1 MQSHLAAK
9 YGHTVFRAN
18 QQDIIE
24 ALIGHDSVLAVM
36 PTGAGKSLL
45 YQFFAT
51 FTKSVSVVVSP
62 LISLMNDQRLSLKRL
77 GISSVCLNSETTQAE
92 LRALRQAEIVF
103 VTPENLVS
111 DACLLWSA
119 GIQIGLFAIDEAHC
133 ISQWSHDFRPA
144 YQRLS
149 MIKDRQPDVPLLAV
163 TATATPLVLEELK
176 AVLQIDACKVFLG
189 GTHRDNLRISVQPK
203 SGFEDHLFNEQTIV
217 YVQTRKVCEDICERL
232 QKTSTGVGMYH
243 GGLSKK
249 EKTITHQKFAEGAL
263 KVVIATIS
271 FGMGINKSDI
281 RHVINYGVPT
291 DLETYYQ
298 EIGRA
303 GRDGLESRATIFYS
317 YTDFATANSLISSS
331 ACPEQ
336 RRIKLRALG
345 EFKKYLA
352 ETTACRQSMIDYYF
366 RHGNINLAAVRN
378 LEGCKLCDNCCRPRK
393 SASPS
398 LDSQY
403 AAIVAHVA
411 EHRRKNGYGVGITK
425 TIKCLRELPAFASFT
440 KKRIRQCVEQA
451 LNLGYVAQSEVRT
464 KGGRTVFVLVSG
476 SVPLPILPVEPLES
490 SLRQRLMRF
499 RDQKSNKICMP
510 PEFVLGDR
518 LLEELVEQKG
528 NPQVLARVDSR
539 WRNLVKLLASDEKRK
554 FDRRCRDN
562 VKKVY
567 KETASVSS
575 FAGAVK
581 LASEVLDVLEK
592 EEDSPIYL
600 SFFDVTEE
608 IENVVLEALNR
619 HKGSSDAFVAKKAGS
634 KIRDYQVRVIKL
646 AHSV

>member
-1 MQSHLAAK
+1 MQSHLVEK
-9 YGHTVFRAN
+9 YGHTIFRAN

-24 ALIGHDSVLAVM
+24 ALIGHNSVLAVM

-45 YQFFAT
+45 YQFYAT

-77 GISSVCLNSETTQAE
+77 GISSVCLNSETTLAE
-92 LRALRQAEIVF
+92 LKALREAEVVF

-111 DACLLWSA
+111 DACLLWSS
-119 GIQIGLFAIDEAHC
+119 GIEIGLFAIDEAHC

-149 MIKDRQPDVPLLAV
+149 MIKDRQPDVPVLAV
-163 TATATPLVLEELK
+163 TATATPSVVEELK
-176 AVLQIDACKVFLG
+176 DVLQIAKCKVYLG
-189 GTHRDNLRISVQPK
+189 GTHRDNLRISVRPK
-203 SGFEDHLFNEQTIV
+203 SGFDTHVFEEQTIV
-217 YVQTRKVCEDICERL
+217 YVQTRKVCEDICARL
-232 QKTSTGVGMYH
+232 QKTCAGVAMYH

-249 EKTITHQKFAEGAL
+249 QKTMTHEKFAEGSL

-317 YTDFATANSLISSS
+317 YGDFATANSLIITS

-366 RHGNINLAAVRN
+366 KHGNINVAAVRN
-378 LEGCKLCDNCCRPRK
+378 LQGCKLCDNCCGTRK
-393 SASPS
+393 SVSPS
-398 LDSQY
+398 LDRQHV
-403 AAIVAHVA
+403 AIVAHVA
-411 EHRRKNGYGVGITK
+411 DHRRKNGYGVGITK
-425 TIKCLRELPAFASFT
+425 TIKCLREQPVFASFT
-440 KKRIRQCVEQA
+440 KKRIRQCLEEA
-451 LNLGYVAQSEVRT
+451 LNLGYISQSEVRT
-464 KGGRTVFVLVSG
+464 KSGRTVFVLVNG
-476 SVPLPILPVEPLES
+476 SVAPPALPVEPLETT
-490 SLRQRLMRF
+490 LRQRLLDF
-499 RDQKSNKICMP
+499 RTQKSNRMCMP
-510 PEFVLGDR
+510 TEFVLSDC
-518 LLEELVEQKG
+518 LLEELLKQPD
-528 NPQVLARVDSR
+528 NPEVLAKVTSS
-539 WRNLVKLLASDEKRK
+539 WRNLVRLLISDEKRK
-554 FDRRCRDN
+554 FSRRCQDN
-562 VKKVY
+562 VKKIY
-567 KETASVSS
+567 KEANSVSS
-575 FAGAVK
+575 YDNARK
-581 LASEVLDVLEK
+581 LASEVLDVIEK
-592 EEDSPIYL
+592 DENAPIYL

-608 IENVVLEALNR
+608 IENLVLKTLDR
-619 HKGSSDAFVAKKAGS
+619 HEGSSDGFIAKKAGS
-634 KIRDYQVRVIKL
+634 TILEYQVRVIKL

>member
-1 MQSHLAAK
+1 MQSHLVEK
-9 YGHTVFRAN
+9 YGHTIFRGK
-18 QQDIIE
+18 QQEIIE
-24 ALIGHDSVLAVM
+24 ALIGHNSVLAVM

-45 YQFFAT
+45 YQFYAT
-51 FTKSVSVVVSP
+51 FTKSISVVVSP
-62 LISLMNDQRLSLKRL
+62 LISLMNDQRLSLERL

-92 LRALRQAEIVF
+92 LRTLRRAEVVF

-111 DACLLWSA
+111 GSCLLWSA

-149 MIKDRQPDVPLLAV
+149 MIKDQMPDVPILAV
-163 TATATPLVLEELK
+163 TATATPSVVEELK
-176 AVLQIDACKVFLG
+176 DILQIRACKVFLG

-203 SGFEDHLFNEQTIV
+203 SGFDNHLFDEQTIV
-217 YVQTRKVCEDICERL
+217 YVQTRKTCEDICGRL
-232 QKTSTGVGMYH
+232 QKTRTGVGMYH

-249 EKTITHQKFAEGAL
+249 EKTITHEKFAEGSL

-303 GRDGLESRATIFYS
+303 GRDGMESRATIFYN
-317 YTDFATANSLISSS
+317 YGDFATANSLITTS

-366 RHGNINLAAVRN
+366 RHGNIDVAAVRE
-378 LEGCKLCDNCCRPRK
+378 LEGCKLCDNCCRAKKPI
-393 SASPS
+393 SLS
-398 LDSQY
+398 LDRQY
-403 AAIVAHVA
+403 ATIVTHVA

-425 TIKCLRELPAFASFT
+425 TIKCLREHSAFASFT
-440 KKRIRQCVEQA
+440 KKRIRQCLEDA
-451 LNLGYVAQSEVRT
+451 LNLGYIAQSEVRT
-464 KGGRTVFVLVSG
+464 KSGRTVFVLVRG
-476 SVPLPILPVEPLES
+476 SVEPPILPLEPLEV
-490 SLRQRLMRF
+490 SLRQRLLEF
-499 RDQKSNKICMP
+499 RTQKADRMCMP
-510 PEFVLGDR
+510 TEFVLGDR
-518 LLEELVEQKG
+518 LLE
-528 NPQVLARVDSR
+528 D
-539 WRNLVKLLASDEKRK
+539 LVKQPDNPEVLNRVSTNLRSLIKLLVSDEKRK
-554 FDRRCRDN
+554 FDRRCQDN

-567 KETASVSS
+567 KEANSVSS
-575 FAGAVK
+575 YTGSAK
-581 LASEVLDVLEK
+581 LASEVLDVIEK
-592 EEDSPIYL
+592 DESAPIYL
-600 SFFDVTEE
+600 AFFDVTEE
-608 IENVVLEALNR
+608 IENLVLETIDK
-619 HKGSSDAFVAKKAGS
+619 HEGSSDAFVAKKTGS
-634 KIRDYQVRVIKL
+634 KIYDYQVRVVKL
-646 AHSV
+646 AHSI